1 MAIDIVQRERELN
14 EEKANQKNYVEER
27 IKAKRNKKKQ
37 GSTQSTIA
45 FDTITPDGIIK
56 SGNKYSKIISF
67 NDLNYQLAAEH
78 RQAEIFND
86 WCTIINY
93 FDSSVEFQLFL
104 YNHLA
109 NEHELKNKININHK
123 HDDYQE
129 IREEYNSFL
138 HNQLVQGNNSLI
150 KQHFVVF
157 TVQHD
162 NYEKAKSQLMHI
174 ENDLI
179 NLFKALGVD
188 SYSFEFNEVLSLL
201 HKILNPDEPS
211 RNIGYEEII
220 ETGLTVKDMVSPMLI
235 HFSNDGNSFKLNDT
249 YNTIGYMEILA
260 SEMSDSMLS
269 ELLNVGDFNIVVS
282 FDVKPM
288 EQHKATKLVKNK
300 MTDLDSMK
308 IEEQKKAVRSGYDM
322 DILPPELK
330 SNIDEAQKLLEDI
343 QARNERAFLVTMT
356 IMVTENSIEDLNAA
370 LYSVTSLCQK
380 YNIMFRK
387 PSFQQEKALNTTLPI
402 GVNHLSLERMLTT
415 TSTGVFIPFVTQELF
430 QTQGKPQY
438 YGLNYLSRNMIMAD
452 RKNLRNP
459 NGLILG
465 TPGSGKSFGSKRE
478 IVDVFLTTTDEIM
491 IIDPEREYGPLVLA
505 LGGEVID
512 LSPNAKHHVNP
523 LDISLNYNE
532 DDNPIALKTDFI
544 TSLFELILGGKD
556 GLTAIEKSIISRVT
570 IQIYEAYLENPTR
583 NNMPIL
589 EDLYNALLE
598 QSESEAKT
606 IAKGLEMYVHG
617 AFNFFNHPTN
627 IDLNNRIV
635 NFDISG
641 LGKQLKKLGMLI
653 IQDQIWNRVSNNRD
667 NKLFTRI
674 YIDEFHLLLKEEQTA
689 SFSLEMWKRFR
700 KWNGIPTGLTQN
712 IKDLLASPEIEN
724 IFDNSDFY
732 QLYNQ
737 SHGDRKILIDK
748 LEISPLQEQYITNSP
763 EGEGLIIYDNVII
776 PFQDK
781 FPTNTKTYK
790 LLSTKPGEGS

>member
-1 MAIDIVQRERELN
+1 MAIDIVQREKELN
-14 EEKANQKNYVEER
+14 EAKANQRNYVEER

-37 GSTQSTIA
+37 NSTQSTVA

-56 SGNKYSKIISF
+56 SGHKYSKIVSF
-67 NDLNYQLAAEH
+67 SDLNYQLAADH
-78 RQAEIFND
+78 KQSAIFNA
-86 WCTIINY
+86 WCNIINY

-109 NEHELKNKININHK
+109 NEHELKNKININNI
-123 HDDYQE
+123 HDNYQD
-129 IREEYNSFL
+129 IREEYNNFL
-138 HNQLVQGNNSLI
+138 HNQLVQGNNSMI
-150 KQHFVVF
+150 KQHFIVF
-157 TVQHD
+157 TVTHD
-162 NYEKAKSQLMHI
+162 KYEKAKGQLVHI

-179 NLFKALGVD
+179 NQFKALGVD
-188 SYSFEFNEVLSLL
+188 SYAFEFNEVLSLI
-201 HKILNPDEPS
+201 HKLLNPDEPS
-211 RNIGYEEII
+211 RNIAYEAIL

-235 HFSNDGNSFKLNDT
+235 QFSQNGNNFKLNNT
-249 YNTIGYMEILA
+249 YNTIGYMDILA
-260 SEMSDSMLS
+260 SEMSDAMLS
-269 ELLNVGDFNIVVS
+269 ELLDVGNFNLVVS
-282 FDVKPM
+282 FDIKPM

-308 IEEQKKAVRSGYDM
+308 IDEQKKAVRSGYDM

-330 SNIDEAQKLLEDI
+330 SSIDEAQKLLEDI
-343 QARNERAFLVTMT
+343 QARNERAFLVTIT
-356 IMVTENSIEDLNAA
+356 IMISEKSTEDLETAI
-370 LYSVTSLCQK
+370 YSVNSLCQK
-380 YNIMFRK
+380 YNIMFRI
-387 PSFQQEKALNTTLPI
+387 PSFQQEEALNTSLPI
-402 GVNHLSLERMLTT
+402 GVNQLHLERMLTT

-459 NGLILG
+459 NGLVLG

-478 IVDVFLTTTDEIM
+478 IVDVFLTTNDEIM
-491 IIDPEREYGPLVLA
+491 IIDPEREYAPLVKA

-512 LSPNAKHHVNP
+512 LSPNSRHHVNP
-523 LDISLNYNE
+523 LDINLNYSE

-556 GLTAIEKSIISRVT
+556 GLTPIELSIISRVT
-570 IQIYEAYLENPTR
+570 IKIYESFLENPTK
-583 NNMPIL
+583 NNVPIL

-598 QSESEAKT
+598 QPESEAIT

-627 IDLNNRIV
+627 IDLENRIV

-674 YIDEFHLLLKEEQTA
+674 YIDEFHLLLKEDQTA

-748 LEISPLQEQYITNSP
+748 LEISPMQEQYVTNSQP
-763 EGEGLIIYDNVII
+763 GEGLIIYDNIII

-781 FPTNTKTYK
+781 FPTDTETYK